1 MAALGSEDWCDG
13 PWSHNRINLGSISR
27 YEHSAYRSMC
37 DPSLSRMSSHHIPC
51 SHLRVH
57 LRPQLNRVA
66 KVRHPGLGPRITV
79 TTLRRLVILRRL
91 VVGRRSHAS
100 TDYTH
105 SSILVTSLAMLS
117 LHQRLQCTA
126 QIRVRLVTL
135 DRLASRRQDDDRVR
149 RIAGLFAPAGAIRV
163 SRRRHRVSS
172 HNGLRAPLSEPPK
185 LAAPRCRCRC
195 RCRCNKFAPGP
206 LAPRAG
212 PGPRL
217 RPRAACPMAW
227 RPPSTHLPARGR
239 SGATRPPSDPT
250 AILLTTNLKL
260 SFTILNRKNKTNLRI
275 SHDIPLWRRAARA
288 AQPQALHCRRHLR
301 LRRPSHVLVVV
312 PRPVSLWDQNF
323 DPAMWIPAG
332 RRVVQVHCR
341 SDARPALPS
350 LDPIALRRSLAAPG
364 ADARWRAT
372 FAKLDAGRPLTL
384 AVFGASVAQNA
395 GCTAQPDKR
404 CFKYGPHANVHG
416 FAVQLLEHLNR
427 SWPHEGHDSER
438 RPRCDA
444 AERRNPLFVH
454 ARPARIARCGHRRV
468 GLDGSV
474 HEGRPSL
481 LDDREPRAA
490 APLPWPRTRDH
501 LALDQRLVQ
510 GRRS

>member
-1 MAALGSEDWCDG
+1 MTSRCGVVLLEQHSHKPCTAGVTFGCVDRHTFWSSCRGQFRCGTKTSTRPCGYPPGAAL
-13 PWSHNRINLGSISR
+13 
-27 YEHSAYRSMC
+27 YK
-37 DPSLSRMSSHHIPC
+37 C
-51 SHLRVH
+51 S
-57 LRPQLNRVA
+57 
-66 KVRHPGLGPRITV
+66 
-79 TTLRRLVILRRL
+79 
-91 VVGRRSHAS
+91 
-100 TDYTH
+100 
-105 SSILVTSLAMLS
+105 
-117 LHQRLQCTA
+117 
-126 QIRVRLVTL
+126 
-135 DRLASRRQDDDRVR
+135 
-149 RIAGLFAPAGAIRV
+149 
-163 SRRRHRVSS
+163 
-172 HNGLRAPLSEPPK
+172 
-185 LAAPRCRCRC
+185 
-195 RCRCNKFAPGP
+195 
-206 LAPRAG
+206 
-212 PGPRL
+212 
-217 RPRAACPMAW
+217 
-227 RPPSTHLPARGR
+227 
-239 SGATRPPSDPT
+239 
-250 AILLTTNLKL
+250 
-260 SFTILNRKNKTNLRI
+260 
-275 SHDIPLWRRAARA
+275 
-288 AQPQALHCRRHLR
+288 
-301 LRRPSHVLVVV
+301 
-312 PRPVSLWDQNF
+312 
-323 DPAMWIPAG
+323 
-332 RRVVQVHCR
+332 CR
-341 SDARPALPS
+341 SDARPALPFQRS
-350 LDPIALRRSLAAPG
+350 ACAFSRDAPSPDPIALRRSLAAPG

-427 SWPHEGHDSER
+427 SWPHESHDSER